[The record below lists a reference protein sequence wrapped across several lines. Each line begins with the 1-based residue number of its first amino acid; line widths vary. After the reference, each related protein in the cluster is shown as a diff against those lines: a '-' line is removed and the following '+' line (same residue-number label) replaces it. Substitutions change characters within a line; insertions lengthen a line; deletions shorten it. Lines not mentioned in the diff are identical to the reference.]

1 MSYSV
6 LNLETDL
13 TGVTHGTTLNSIV
26 NLQGIINRAARQ
38 LLLDVDPQE
47 TKRYGQLPQVFETVY
62 QYAAPADLKG
72 NAIFDIRPQTP
83 RRPYDIYLQNYSQ
96 AFDINKNN
104 SVLNSFNIDFS
115 SGVKTLLVDAN
126 FLTAPTV
133 INDAASLSGNGT
145 WGVGGGAT
153 ALVVDNINYIAD
165 GGSLQLNLS
174 AGQSSGY
181 VENST
186 INPVNISAQLNQG
199 TLFLWTYLPV
209 ATNFSSVTLWWGS
222 SAGNYYS
229 QTATVAQ
236 NNVAFQNGWNLLSFA
251 WNGATVTGTPDP
263 TKINYLRVTWN
274 YNSTLQTAVRLNFV
288 TSAPGTILV
297 VGYYSKYLFRNISG
311 IWIEQTSDPSDLINL
326 DTDSYNL
333 LFNLVCYMVAQ
344 QTQGLDALFYDAD
357 YFLGAYNAGVARYKA
372 LYKSEKQLPQ
382 STYYGM
388 KTPGYTKY
396 INRQNPF

>member
-6 LNLETDL
+6 LNLQTDL
-13 TGVTHGTTLNSIV
+13 TGVAHGTTLNSIV
-26 NLQGIINRAARQ
+26 NLTGVINRAARQ
-38 LLLDVDPQE
+38 LILDVDPQE
-47 TKRYGQLPQVFETVY
+47 TKRYAQLPQVFTGVW

-83 RRPYDIYLQNYSQ
+83 RLPFDLYLQQYSQ

-104 SVLNSFNIDFS
+104 SILDSFNIDFS
-115 SGVKTLLVDAN
+115 SGVKTILINSNALV
-126 FLTAPTV
+126 TPTV
-133 INDAASLSGNGT
+133 VNDAATLAGNGT

-165 GGSLQLNLS
+165 GGSLKFNLS

-181 VENST
+181 VENTASSA
-186 INPVNISAQLNQG
+186 VDISAQLNQG
-199 TLFLWTYLPV
+199 TLFLWTYMPV
-209 ATNFSSVTLWWGS
+209 AASITSVNLRWGS
-222 SAGNYYS
+222 STGNYYN

-236 NNVAFQNGWNLLSFA
+236 NGVAFQNGWNLLSFA
-251 WNGATVTGTPDP
+251 WNGAAVTGVPDP
-263 TKINYLRVTWN
+263 TKITYMRVTWN
-274 YNSTLQTAVRLNFV
+274 YDSTLQTGIGLNWI
-288 TSAPGTILV
+288 TSAPGTIMV
-297 VGYYSKYLFRNISG
+297 VGYYSKYLFRNVSG
-311 IWIEQTSDPSDLINL
+311 VWIEQTSNASDLINL

-333 LFNLVCYMVAQ
+333 LFNLVGYMVAQ

-372 LYKSEKQLPQ
+372 LYKTEKQLPQ

-388 KTPGYTKY
+388 TRPGYTKF
-396 INRQNPF
+396 INKKSPF